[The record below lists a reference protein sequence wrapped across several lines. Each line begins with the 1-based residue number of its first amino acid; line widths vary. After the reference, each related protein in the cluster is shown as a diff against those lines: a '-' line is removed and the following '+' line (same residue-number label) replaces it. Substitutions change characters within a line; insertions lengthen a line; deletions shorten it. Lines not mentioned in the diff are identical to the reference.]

1 MNIAG
6 VASGLVAA
14 VLCTYLAP
22 LAVTALVQGSL
33 ESVDLVIYFLGAI
46 YRSPVCIPAIALVT
60 IPLAIG
66 CGYAGLE
73 MARAGGRTDPR
84 PWIWCGAAVGGVAG
98 YFLGSLVA
106 FAIAHMTVS

>member
-1 MNIAG
+1 
-6 VASGLVAA
+6 
-14 VLCTYLAP
+14 LCTYLAP
-22 LAVTALVQGSL
+22 LVVVALEEGSL
-33 ESVDLVIYFLGAI
+33 ESVDSVIYFLGAI

-66 CGYAGLE
+66 CGHVGLE
-73 MARAGGRTDPR
+73 MARASGRADPR

-106 FAIAHMTVS
+106 FAIAHVTVG